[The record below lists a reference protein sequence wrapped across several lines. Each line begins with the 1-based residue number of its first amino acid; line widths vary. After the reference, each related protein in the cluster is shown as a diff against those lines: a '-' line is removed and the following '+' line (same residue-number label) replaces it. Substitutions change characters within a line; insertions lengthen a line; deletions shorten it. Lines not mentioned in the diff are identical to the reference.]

1 VPITT
6 NVVGS
11 NTAQAR
17 CTPYNIMWSSL
28 VVTWSRSVVFP
39 GYSGFVHQETD
50 RHNINEILLKV
61 VLNTII
67 KPNQRKQWLL
77 QTDSKKIYW
86 RPSPRVLT
94 PTIIYEKFQFLSLTE
109 IFLIYSL
116 CVHLVCIC
124 LGIIM
129 WVNLIKITSLTCS
142 PYWYVTACGIRWNP
156 TISHMQVT
164 LCYRPM
170 EMWSEDMKALKLK
183 TKRLC
188 LLRAIQLVKKRS

>member
-28 VVTWSRSVVFP
+28 VVTWSRSVVYP
-39 GYSGFVHQETD
+39 DTPVSSIKKTD
-50 RHNINEILLKV
+50 RHNIAEILLKV

-67 KPNQRKQWLL
+67 KPNQRKRWLL
-77 QTDSKKIYW
+77 QTDSYHSKQIYW
-86 RPSPRVLT
+86 QPSPKVLT

-109 IFLIYSL
+109 IILIYSL
-116 CVHLVCIC
+116 CVNLVCIC
-124 LGIIM
+124 LGYIL

-142 PYWYVTACGIRWNP
+142 PYWYVSACEIRGNP

-164 LCYRPM
+164 MLPSNVIGDY
-170 EMWSEDMKALKLK
+170 ESI
-183 TKRLC
+183 T
-188 LLRAIQLVKKRS
+188 I